1 MIESWIFVIPI
12 RVYYCISVKV
22 ESCVT
27 THSPVSIQL
36 SVTHTT
42 AVNKL
47 VRVMLTWHTA
57 VNESVRVMLTWHEI
71 VKAYI
76 SQSLI
81 TIVIAFVITK
91 IFNEKNLIIFLVS
104 QYGIIE
110 PSMVHTLPRIPLS
123 SSSSS

>member
-1 MIESWIFVIPI
+1 VTI

-57 VNESVRVMLTWHEI
+57 VTESVRVMLTWHEI

-81 TIVIAFVITK
+81 TFVIAFVITNYSMK
-91 IFNEKNLIIFLVS
+91 RILSHSLFFNMVS
-104 QYGIIE
+104 
-110 PSMVHTLPRIPLS
+110 
-123 SSSSS
+123 